1 MPYCERARSFV
12 GHDPHGDVANGIRS
26 NMVEVNKA
34 LFMDT
39 ATFRRTE
46 GFTAVQKGID
56 TVVSET
62 RAGA

>member
-1 MPYCERARSFV
+1 M
-12 GHDPHGDVANGIRS
+12 ANGIRS
-26 NMVEVNKA
+26 NVVEVNKA
-34 LFMDT
+34 PFMDT

-46 GFTAVQKGID
+46 GFTAVQKGIE

>member
-1 MPYCERARSFV
+1 M
-12 GHDPHGDVANGIRS
+12 ANGIRS
-26 NMVEVNKA
+26 NVVEVNKA
-34 LFMDT
+34 PFMDT

-62 RAGA
+62 RTGA